1 MINNLK
7 GKGIFVFSDPGG
19 AKPVLAFIELNNLK
33 NYKAISD
40 RKYKFYDE
48 FQINVEICP
57 KYEAKEIIDTYKPNY
72 IFTGTSY
79 TSSIELEFLYEAKKQ
94 KIKTYSFVDHYTRY
108 RERFFLDGENIFPD
122 KVFLTDDKAKR
133 LAETVGISKYSEV
146 IVSGNFYHEFLK
158 NWKPKKSKNEIFSN
172 PNNKII
178 LFAPD
183 PLSNINGKKIFL
195 FDETDVWKDL
205 SKVINK
211 YPFQKEVF
219 LYIKF
224 HPNQDQSYLKK
235 IINQIPIENSVVDM
249 STDTKHL
256 IFHSDIVIG
265 MFSSLLVEASL
276 FGKKIL
282 RHIPNINATDSLG
295 HLNIGE
301 KSNNINELT
310 INLKDSIKQGK

>member
-1 MINNLK
+1 MIENLK
-7 GKGIFVFSDPGG
+7 DKGLFIFSDPGG
-19 AKPVLAFIELNNLK
+19 AKPILAFIKLNNLK
-33 NYKAISD
+33 NYKALSD
-40 RKYKFYDE
+40 RNYEFYDE
-48 FQINVEICP
+48 FQINVEIYP
-57 KYEAKEIIDTYKPNY
+57 KYLVNEIIDTYKPDY

-79 TSSIELEFLYEAKKQ
+79 TSSIELMFLYEAKKQ

-108 RERFFLDGENIFPD
+108 TERFFLDGENIFPD

-133 LAETVGISKYSEV
+133 LAESAGISKYSEV

-158 NWKPKKSKNEIFSN
+158 NWKPKKSKNDFFSN
-172 PNNKII
+172 FNKKII

-205 SKVINK
+205 SEAINK
-211 YPFQKEVF
+211 YSFQKKLF
-219 LYIKF
+219 LLIKF
-224 HPNQDQSYLKK
+224 HPNQNESYLKK
-235 IINQIPIENSVVDM
+235 IMNQNPVENSAIDI
-249 STDTKHL
+249 STDTKSL

-282 RHIPNINATDSLG
+282 RHVPNINATDSLD
-295 HLNIGE
+295 HLNIGA
-301 KSNNINELT
+301 KSNTINELAM
-310 INLKDSIKQGK
+310 NLKNSIN

>member
-1 MINNLK
+1 MIENLK
-7 GKGIFVFSDPGG
+7 DKGLFIFSDPGG
-19 AKPVLAFIELNNLK
+19 AKPILAFIKLNNLK
-33 NYKAISD
+33 NYKVISD
-40 RKYKFYDE
+40 RNYKFYDE

-57 KYEAKEIIDTYKPNY
+57 KHAANEIIETYKPDY

-79 TSSIELEFLYEAKKQ
+79 TSSIELKFLYEAKKQ
-94 KIKTYSFVDHYTRY
+94 QIKTYSFVDHYTRY
-108 RERFFLDGENIFPD
+108 GERFFLDGENIFPD

-133 LAETVGISKYSEV
+133 LAESAGISKYSKV

-158 NWKPKKSKNEIFSN
+158 NWKPKKPKNEIF
-172 PNNKII
+172 PNLNKKII

-205 SKVINK
+205 SEAINK
-211 YPFQKEVF
+211 YSFQKKLF
-219 LYIKF
+219 LLIKF
-224 HPNQDQSYLKK
+224 HPNQNESYLKK
-235 IINQIPIENSVVDM
+235 IMNQNPIENSAIDI
-249 STDTKHL
+249 STDTKSL

-282 RHIPNINATDSLG
+282 RHVPNINATDSLD
-295 HLNIGE
+295 HLNIGA
-301 KSNNINELT
+301 KSNTINELAM
-310 INLKDSIKQGK
+310 NLKNSIN

>member
-1 MINNLK
+1 LIENLK
-7 GKGIFVFSDPGG
+7 DKGLFIFSDPGG
-19 AKPVLAFIELNNLK
+19 AKPILAFIKLNNLK
-33 NYKAISD
+33 NYKALSD
-40 RKYKFYDE
+40 RNYEFYDE
-48 FQINVEICP
+48 FQINVEIYP
-57 KYEAKEIIDTYKPNY
+57 KYLVNEIIDTYKPDY

-79 TSSIELEFLYEAKKQ
+79 TSSIELMFLYEAKKQ

-108 RERFFLDGENIFPD
+108 TERFFLDGENIFPD

-133 LAETVGISKYSEV
+133 LAESAGISKYSEV

-158 NWKPKKSKNEIFSN
+158 NWKPKKSKNDFFSN
-172 PNNKII
+172 FNKKII

-205 SKVINK
+205 SEAINK
-211 YPFQKEVF
+211 YSFQKKLF
-219 LYIKF
+219 LLIKF
-224 HPNQDQSYLKK
+224 HPNQNESYLKK
-235 IINQIPIENSVVDM
+235 IMNQNPVENSAIDI
-249 STDTKHL
+249 STDTKSL

-282 RHIPNINATDSLG
+282 RHVPNINATDSLD
-295 HLNIGE
+295 HLNIGA
-301 KSNNINELT
+301 KSNTINELAM
-310 INLKDSIKQGK
+310 NLKNSIN